1 MLLYNS
7 MTNRK
12 EEFIPQ
18 SDTVRIYACGPTVYD
33 FFHIGNGRAFMVYD
47 VLRRYLEFKGYNVK
61 FVQNFTDID
70 DKMINRANREGITV
84 KELADRFIAEYY
96 TDADG
101 LNVKRA
107 DVNPKA
113 TENIDKIIEMVQ
125 TLIEKGHAYENNG
138 SVYFRVHSFK
148 EYGKLFKQSIEDLE
162 AGARIDVDETKENKL
177 DFALWKATKPGEPA
191 WESPWGLGRPGW
203 HIECSA
209 MAKEYL
215 GDTIDIHG
223 GGSDLRFP
231 HHENEIAQS
240 ECANGCTFSKFWFHL
255 GFVNIN
261 NEKMSKSKNNFFTVR
276 DLAKIYGYEP
286 LRYFAISGHYRMP
299 VNYEP
304 SIIEQA
310 KASLDRLYNC
320 ADNLDFLMANAT
332 EEKATEAEKTVL
344 AELAKSRE
352 KFIEAMDDDL
362 NTANGLSVIFDLVR
376 DLNKAAAE
384 GTHSKEFLSEGKKYL
399 MDLCSVLGL
408 LYNQGKKDDDG
419 EAAEIEKL
427 IEERQAARKA
437 KDFKRADEIR
447 DGLKA
452 KGIILEDTPNG
463 VKWKKA

>member
-12 EEFIPQ
+12 EEFIPH
-18 SDTVRIYACGPTVYD
+18 SDTVKIYACGPTVYD
-33 FFHIGNGRAFMVYD
+33 YFHIGNGRAFMVYD
-47 VLRRYLEFKGYNVK
+47 VLRRYLEFKGYKVK

-113 TENIDKIIEMVQ
+113 TENMANIISMVE

-223 GGSDLRFP
+223 GGSDLKFP

-240 ECANGCTFSKFWFHL
+240 ECANGCTFSQFWFHL

-304 SIIEQA
+304 AVIEQA
-310 KASLDRLYNC
+310 RASLDRLYNC
-320 ADNLDFLMANAT
+320 ADNLDFLCTNAQT
-332 EEKATEAEKTVL
+332 KDATAEEKAVL
-344 AELAKSRE
+344 SALSEYKA

-376 DLNKAAAE
+376 DINRAAAD
-384 GTHSKEFLSEGKKYL
+384 GTHSEEFLTSAKGYL
-399 MDLCSVLGL
+399 MELCSVLGL
-408 LYNQGKKDDDG
+408 LYNQGKKADDG

-463 VKWKKA
+463 VKWKRA